1 MAVQAMTIANR
12 GVRYKP
18 YIVDSIHTYNM
29 EKTIKETQPEVVS
42 KIDIKYSKL
51 YDYIEQGMILA
62 SQSLAGEYSLSDL
75 PYKVAIKTGT
85 PQRTAEKTDSAFIGY
100 YPVGN
105 PEIAFAGIV
114 EEGEYSKY
122 MVRKIIDAYYGYD
135 EIKAAQTSETAAQ
148 NQTPSQAS
156 ETTAQTTPA
165 NAQTSQSQPAA
176 ETTFVQDAQRNED
189 D

>member
-1 MAVQAMTIANR
+1 
-12 GVRYKP
+12 YKP

-29 EKTIKETQPEVVS
+29 DKTIKETQPEVVS
-42 KIDIKYSKL
+42 KIDLKYPKL
-51 YDYIEQGMILA
+51 YDYIEDGMILA
-62 SQSLAGEYSLSDL
+62 SQSGLTGEYSLSDL
-75 PYKVAIKTGT
+75 PYKVAIKTGP

-122 MVRKIIDAYYGYD
+122 MIRKIIDAYYGYD

-148 NQTPSQAS
+148 NQTSPQAS
-156 ETTAQTTPA
+156 ETTAQTTA
-165 NAQTSQSQPAA
+165 GNAQTSQNQPVA
-176 ETTFVQDAQRNED
+176 ETTFVQDVQRNED